1 MTRTNLPIE
10 LGDGL
15 VMRWGRAD
23 DAEALAEFNVRIH
36 SDDAANPDRFLGYW
50 TRDLLSGKH
59 PTTGPED
66 FTIVVDEKAGG
77 KIVSSLCLIS
87 QTWLYEDMPFGC
99 GRVELVGTDEAYRR
113 RGLVARQFEVIHALS
128 ASKGETVQGITGIPW
143 YYRQF
148 GYEMALDL
156 HGSALFFWSQPGNDV
171 KVEQEMYR
179 WRAAADSD
187 IPLLQ
192 QLYPYHTQK
201 SLINRQRT
209 ETLWRHEMNDP
220 HEDSPY
226 RRRFHIIETND
237 GQPVAYA
244 EYNLWRE
251 HFILRELGV
260 LPGHSWRA
268 VTLFVTRALK
278 AEAERLNPQREH
290 PITNILFDFGP
301 DHPTYDV
308 LGEQLQKPWRPYAW
322 YMRVADLPGF
332 LRHIGPVLER
342 RLAASFLAGHSG
354 SVHLNLY
361 RQMFTLTFHNGQ
373 LAEIVSFNPKR
384 LEEGDARFPDLTFLQ
399 LLFGRCSL
407 AELRT
412 MFADCY
418 ASNEATILLNV
429 LFPQRHSQVIGL
441 G

>member
-1 MTRTNLPIE
+1 MMKLPIE
-10 LGDGL
+10 LNDGL
-15 VMRWGRAD
+15 TLRWGRAE

-36 SDDAANPDRFLGYW
+36 SDDPANPDRFLGYW

-59 PTTGPED
+59 PTTGPQD
-66 FTIVVDEKAGG
+66 FTVVVDEAAGG

-87 QTWLYEDMPFGC
+87 QTWLYEDVPFGC
-99 GRVELVGTDEAYRR
+99 GRVELVGTDQAYRR

-128 ASKGETVQGITGIPW
+128 GSKGEMVQGITGIPW

-156 HGSALFFWSQPGNDV
+156 HGSALFSWSQPGNDE

-179 WRAAADSD
+179 WRAAAETD

-192 QLYPYHTQK
+192 QLYPYHGQK
-201 SLINRQRT
+201 FLINRQRT
-209 ETLWRHEMNDP
+209 EALWQYEMNDP
-220 HEDSPY
+220 HTDSPF
-226 RRRFHIIETND
+226 RRCFYMIENKA

-244 EYNLWRE
+244 EFNNWRE
-251 HFILRELGV
+251 KFILRELGV
-260 LPGHSWRA
+260 IPGHSWRA

-278 AEAERLNPQREH
+278 AEVARLNANREQA
-290 PITNILFDFGP
+290 ITSIIFDFGP

-308 LGEQLQKPWRPYAW
+308 LGDQLQRPWRPYAW
-322 YMRVADLPGF
+322 YIRVADIPGF

-342 RLAASFLAGHSG
+342 RLAASFMAGHSG
-354 SVHLNLY
+354 TLRLNLY
-361 RQMFTLTFHNGQ
+361 RQQFVLTFNNGQ
-373 LAEIVSFNPKR
+373 LTEIVPFTPDGFND
-384 LEEGDARFPDLTFLQ
+384 GDARFPDLTFLQ

-407 AELRT
+407 ADLRH

-418 ASNEATILLNV
+418 ANNEATVLIDI
-429 LFPQRHSQVIGL
+429 LFPQRHSQPVAL